1 MPIRKRAV
9 LYSGLVIVLALVL
22 SAALLQ
28 LNARAIVQAAPLAQ
42 EQGYEYSITIIK
54 DAIPDSSQPF
64 TFNVYIYP
72 NEVLQAAFS
81 ADFELVDDGIGVSN
95 TKTITELLYTPGASV
110 SIEEYPTENWLP
122 TGVQCEDETGA
133 PVDVND
139 NNRAAAAAFPG
150 KYVSVGFGIEAGKQ
164 YTCTFTNGAPAI
176 VLTKTVGT
184 DPAACASTDEITVVA
199 GTQVNYCYTVQNTGG
214 VSLTMHSLL
223 DDQLDTLLSDFA
235 YTLTPGASIFFTQT
249 ATPPVTTTNV
259 ATWTSWM
266 TYSMPVPTAASAV
279 VDAVMPVDVYT
290 LTATATDSAKVN
302 VEPPDPS
309 IAVIKTVGTQAGVC
323 AATPSLAVKAGTVV
337 YYCYTVQN
345 TGNVPLPLHSLVDS
359 DLGAPFT
366 GLAYDLA
373 PGSSVNTVQAG
384 VIVSKT
390 VDVAVTNVATWT
402 AYAGNS
408 VTAQSVTGVDTAV
421 VTLEP
426 TALDTDDAPPN
437 RKLFLPQIGR

>member
-1 MPIRKRAV
+1 
-9 LYSGLVIVLALVL
+9 
-22 SAALLQ
+22 
-28 LNARAIVQAAPLAQ
+28 
-42 EQGYEYSITIIK
+42 
-54 DAIPDSSQPF
+54 
-64 TFNVYIYP
+64 
-72 NEVLQAAFS
+72 
-81 ADFELVDDGIGVSN
+81 
-95 TKTITELLYTPGASV
+95 
-110 SIEEYPTENWLP
+110 
-122 TGVQCEDETGA
+122 
-133 PVDVND
+133 
-139 NNRAAAAAFPG
+139 
-150 KYVSVGFGIEAGKQ
+150 
-164 YTCTFTNGAPAI
+164 
-176 VLTKTVGT
+176 
-184 DPAACASTDEITVVA
+184 
-199 GTQVNYCYTVQNTGG
+199 
-214 VSLTMHSLL
+214 
-223 DDQLDTLLSDFA
+223 
-235 YTLTPGASIFFTQT
+235 
-249 ATPPVTTTNV
+249 
-259 ATWTSWM
+259 
-266 TYSMPVPTAASAV
+266 
-279 VDAVMPVDVYT
+279 MPVDVYT
-290 LTATATDSAKVN
+290 LTASATDSAKVN

-373 PGSSVNTVQAG
+373 PGSSVNTVQAS